1 MEKVQSVCYQVK
13 SELSKVIIGQEDI
26 IEGILIALFVGGHV
40 LLEGPPGVAKTLIV
54 KSLARSI
61 TATYKRVQF
70 TPDLMPLDVT
80 GTNIYDLQRQQFS
93 FKPGPIFTDL
103 LLADEINRTPPKTQA
118 ALLEA
123 MEEKQVTIDGEWKK
137 LSPIFTV
144 LATQNPLEYEGTYP
158 LPEAQLD
165 RFLLKLQL
173 TYPESDAEIEIY
185 KRYQAN
191 LVGEND
197 LNQIEPV
204 LNSDKVL
211 EVRKTVATV
220 NVRLEIIEYI
230 HQIIKATRENPLLTL
245 GASPRAG
252 IYLLHTAKVYAAFQ
266 GRDYVIPDD
275 IQEVA
280 YMVLRHRLLVKPD
293 ALIEGKNSDLVL
305 KNILASLKV
314 PR

>member
-1 MEKVQSVCYQVK
+1 MEKVQSICDQVK
-13 SELSKVIIGQEDI
+13 SELAKVVIGQEDI

-40 LLEGPPGVAKTLIV
+40 LLEGPPGVAKTLIA

-61 TATYKRVQF
+61 SATYKRVQF
-70 TPDLMPLDVT
+70 TTDLMPLDIT
-80 GTNIYDLQRQQFS
+80 GTSIFDLQRQQFF

-123 MEEKQVTIDGEWKK
+123 MEEKQVTVDGQLRA

-173 TYPESDAEIEIY
+173 SYPDSATEIEIY
-185 KRYQAN
+185 HRYHDS
-191 LVGEND
+191 LVAEND
-197 LNQIEPV
+197 LDQIKPV
-204 LNSDKVL
+204 LTPGNLL
-211 EVRKTVATV
+211 EVRRMVATV
-220 NVRLEIIEYI
+220 NVRPEIVDYI
-230 HQIIKATRENPLLTL
+230 YQIIKATRENPLLTL

-252 IYLLHTAKVYAAFQ
+252 IYLLHVAKAYAAFQ

-275 IQEVA
+275 VQEVA
-280 YMVLRHRLLVKPD
+280 YMVLRHRILVKPE
-293 ALIEGKNSDLVL
+293 AMIEGKNSDHVL

>member
-1 MEKVQSVCYQVK
+1 MMEAYYDGSNT
-13 SELSKVIIGQEDI
+13 IG
-26 IEGILIALFVGGHV
+26 GTYPGVPLFLIAKNENIAF
-40 LLEGPPGVAKTLIV
+40 
-54 KSLARSI
+54 SI
-61 TATYKRVQF
+61 TAALSDVSDMYKEKLSE
-70 TPDLMPLDVT
+70 D
-80 GTNIYDLQRQQFS
+80 
-93 FKPGPIFTDL
+93 
-103 LLADEINRTPPKTQA
+103 KT
-118 ALLEA
+118 
-123 MEEKQVTIDGEWKK
+123 KYYVDGEWKK